1 MSESVIKVH
10 KTGYGYSI
18 DSPVEVCGVMQSHGY
33 IDSLR
38 HIEGEV
44 LSRDREGCE
53 CREDGKI
60 IDVYKVCVKK
70 DGTKAIL
77 EYTIYVDM
85 YSFPRPYIAIEDFE
99 I

>member
-18 DSPVEVCGVMQSHGY
+18 DSPVEVCGVMQSYNY
-33 IDSLR
+33 IESLQYK
-38 HIEGEV
+38 EGKV
-44 LSRDREGCE
+44 ISTCREGCE

-60 IDVYKVCVKK
+60 IDVYKVYVRK
-70 DGTKAIL
+70 DGYNNMF

-85 YSFPRPYIAIEDFE
+85 YCYPQPYRAIEDFD